1 MAASVEPGSHGS
13 PAGAGRNITIAF
25 DTGALDGIYR
35 NQGIAVYTRMLLEHF
50 REMASAYGVTV
61 SPFVSPRA
69 ENDANAFAPAPG
81 FVPVEAR
88 WLHSHRA
95 WRYGGAWLATRRL
108 RPDVV
113 FSPSF
118 STLQFPSGA
127 ARVVTLHDATPFI
140 MPNFTA
146 MKVIRKMRVAMKYAA
161 THSDRIITISRCSQ
175 SDLARVFGI
184 PASAIAVINP
194 GYDAT
199 RFNAEAP
206 DPAQR
211 EALRARFGL
220 ERPYIFHHG
229 FIQPRKNL
237 RRLVQ
242 AFRLMTARDSSAK
255 YDLVLAGGL
264 GWHSEELV
272 AVVEAAGS
280 SRGRVLLTGPL
291 SDSDLAVMIK
301 GAALVAIPSL
311 YEGFCLPMVEAMACG
326 VPVIASAASCMREI
340 SGDVLRY
347 FDPESVDE
355 IAASMREA
363 LEDEAL
369 RRELA
374 ERGLVRAREF
384 SWRRCAEETLAV
396 LVSCATET
404 APEGIL

>member
-1 MAASVEPGSHGS
+1 V
-13 PAGAGRNITIAF
+13 I
-25 DTGALDGIYR
+25 
-35 NQGIAVYTRMLLEHF
+35 
-50 REMASAYGVTV
+50 
-61 SPFVSPRA
+61 
-69 ENDANAFAPAPG
+69 
-81 FVPVEAR
+81 
-88 WLHSHRA
+88 
-95 WRYGGAWLATRRL
+95 
-108 RPDVV
+108 

-118 STLQFPSGA
+118 NTLQFPSGA

-140 MPNFTA
+140 MPNFAA
-146 MKVIRKMRVAMKYAA
+146 MKVIRKMRFALKYAA

-199 RFNAEAP
+199 RFNADAA
-206 DPAQR
+206 DPAER
-211 EALRARFGL
+211 ERLLTRFGL
-220 ERPYIFHHG
+220 QRPYIFHHG

-242 AFRLMTARDSSAK
+242 AFRLMTARDSSLK
-255 YDLVLAGGL
+255 FDLVLAGGL

-272 AVVEAAGS
+272 AEVEAAGS

-301 GAALVAIPSL
+301 GSALVAIPSL

-369 RRELA
+369 RRALA

-384 SWRRCAEETLAV
+384 SWQRCAEETLAV
-396 LVSCATET
+396 LKQSTQ
-404 APEGIL
+404 GR